1 MHPFV
6 PPPLLEG
13 PNLRLEPLLP
23 EHFEELYTLASD
35 PLVWEQHP
43 NRNRWQLEAFERFFE
58 GALLSGGAYRIVE
71 KSSGKA
77 VGSSRFYD
85 YRPQEEVVNIGYT
98 FFGRAYWGKGYNPE
112 AKQLMLSYALE
123 QVAAVE
129 FHIGAVNK
137 RSQIAIGRLGAIKI
151 DERPVTYHGEQES
164 LNFIY
169 RIHR

>member
-6 PPPLLEG
+6 PPPQLEG
-13 PNLRLEPLLP
+13 PYLRLEPLLP
-23 EHFEELYTLASD
+23 EHFDELYALASD

-98 FFGRAYWGKGYNPE
+98 FFGRAYWGKGIIPKPN
-112 AKQLMLSYALE
+112 S
-123 QVAAVE
+123 
-129 FHIGAVNK
+129 
-137 RSQIAIGRLGAIKI
+137 SC
-151 DERPVTYHGEQES
+151 
-164 LNFIY
+164 
-169 RIHR
+169 